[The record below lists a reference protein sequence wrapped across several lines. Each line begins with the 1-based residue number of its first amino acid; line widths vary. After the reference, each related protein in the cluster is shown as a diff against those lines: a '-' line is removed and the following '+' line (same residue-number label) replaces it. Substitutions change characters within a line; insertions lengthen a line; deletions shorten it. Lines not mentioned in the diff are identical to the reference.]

1 MMAWSAMRELSMS
14 VTASSMMMFPQFPS
28 LSASAMIAIGVSRRI
43 MFSLIRIS
51 DPTTIILRL
60 FAKLAFV
67 TMVSP
72 SLIE

>member
-1 MMAWSAMRELSMS
+1 MS
-14 VTASSMMMFPQFPS
+14 VTVPSMMMFPPFPL
-28 LSASAMIAIGVSRRI
+28 LSASATSARGVSRRA

-67 TMVSP
+67 TIILP